1 MDIEVYCDESY
12 PDLFSS
18 KSPRARYIVIGS
30 LWLAQEN
37 RKRFKQE
44 IHVLKDRYKV
54 GREFK
59 WTKLSPSKLDFYK
72 ELLVWFYE
80 KQEDL
85 RFRCIAI
92 DHEKVDLFRFH
103 KNDQELGF
111 YKFYYQMLH
120 HWIHSFNSYFI
131 YCDYKRN
138 RLASRLTT
146 LKDCLE
152 NANLSAS
159 IRNLQFVRSEESVL
173 IQLSDVLTGIASTK
187 LNKNFYT
194 SLGKHGSS
202 RSKEEVILFLEE
214 LLGREIAPTSLHD
227 KKFNVFRINL
237 QGGW

>member
-12 PDLFSS
+12 PDLLSS

-37 RKRFKQE
+37 KKRFKRE
-44 IHVLKDRYKV
+44 IHLLKNSYKM

-59 WTKLSPSKLDFYK
+59 WAKLSPSRLEFYK
-72 ELLVWFYE
+72 ELLLWFYKE
-80 KQEDL
+80 REDL
-85 RFRCIAI
+85 RFRCIAV

-103 KNDQELGF
+103 KNDHELGF

-138 RLASRLTT
+138 RLPSRLNV
-146 LKDCLE
+146 LKECLE

-173 IQLSDVLTGIASTK
+173 IQLSDLLTGIASSK
-187 LNKNFYT
+187 LNRQSFI
-194 SLGKHGSS
+194 SLEKPDSS
-202 RSKEEVILFLEE
+202 RSKES
-214 LLGREIAPTSLHD
+214 R
-227 KKFNVFRINL
+227 RYC
-237 QGGW
+237 